1 MTLPADAHAFDL
13 VVFDWDGTLMD
24 STAHI
29 TRSIQRAC
37 ADLGLPVPERA
48 RASHVIGLGLVDA
61 MRHVCPGLPAE
72 RYQDMVNAYRTHY
85 LAGDQTIEL
94 FDGVAEALAR
104 WRARGVL
111 LAVATGK
118 SRIGLDRAL
127 AATGLGECFA
137 ITRTVDECRSKPH
150 PQMLD
155 DITEFLGADK
165 RRTLMVGDTTHDL
178 QMAQNAGTWG
188 AGVSYGAHP
197 VEALR
202 DCAPLA
208 CFDSF
213 AEFDT
218 WLTPRLAN

>member
-85 LAGDQTIEL
+85 LAGDQAIEL

-104 WRARGVL
+104 
-111 LAVATGK
+111 
-118 SRIGLDRAL
+118 
-127 AATGLGECFA
+127 
-137 ITRTVDECRSKPH
+137 
-150 PQMLD
+150 
-155 DITEFLGADK
+155 
-165 RRTLMVGDTTHDL
+165 
-178 QMAQNAGTWG
+178 
-188 AGVSYGAHP
+188 
-197 VEALR
+197 
-202 DCAPLA
+202 
-208 CFDSF
+208 
-213 AEFDT
+213 
-218 WLTPRLAN
+218 

>member
-13 VVFDWDGTLMD
+13 VVFDWDGTPD
-24 STAHI
+24 
-29 TRSIQRAC
+29 
-37 ADLGLPVPERA
+37 GLHRPHHPLDPARLRRPGPAGARA
-48 RASHVIGLGLVDA
+48 RPRQPCDRPGAGG
-61 MRHVCPGLPAE
+61 RHAPCLPGLPAE

-85 LAGDQTIEL
+85 LAGDQAIEL

-104 WRARGVL
+104 WRARRAAGGGHRQEPHRPGPRAGRHGPGRVL
-111 LAVATGK
+111 CHHPHGGRMPL
-118 SRIGLDRAL
+118 
-127 AATGLGECFA
+127 
-137 ITRTVDECRSKPH
+137 KPH

-202 DCAPLA
+202 LRAA
-208 CFDSF
+208 GVF
-213 AEFDT
+213 
-218 WLTPRLAN
+218 

>member
-85 LAGDQTIEL
+85 LAGDQAIEL

-178 QMAQNAGTWG
+178 QMAQAAGC
-188 AGVSYGAHP
+188 ASVGVGYGAHP
-197 VEALR
+197 TDEFAR
-202 DCAPLA
+202 YAPLFVA
-208 CFDSF
+208 DSV
-213 AEFDT
+213 ADLHA
-218 WLTPRLAN
+218 WLESNA